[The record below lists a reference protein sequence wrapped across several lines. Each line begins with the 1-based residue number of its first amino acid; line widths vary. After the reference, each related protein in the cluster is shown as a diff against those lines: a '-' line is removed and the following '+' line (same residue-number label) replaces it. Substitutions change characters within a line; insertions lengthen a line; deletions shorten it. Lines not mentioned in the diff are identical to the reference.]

1 MQDPA
6 VLERLQTMVKSDHF
20 REKMQAMAQNPKFM
34 EAAGQ
39 YGEEMSE
46 EVMQEL
52 AEMKEKGEA
61 DDLGLGLDGSDAL
74 DEEDDLDDD
83 A

>member
-6 VLERLQTMVKSDHF
+6 VLERLQNMVKSENF
-20 REKMQAMAQNPKFM
+20 QEKMQAMAQNPKFM

-46 EVMQEL
+46 EI
-52 AEMKEKGEA
+52 MKEMAEAKEKAEA
-61 DDLGLGLDGSDAL
+61 DDLGLGLDGSDSL
-74 DEEDDLDDD
+74 DEDDEDD